1 MTSKSKIQR
10 ILFVITFI
18 IGGTFLSFYLTTQ
31 PRKSL
36 SVQGSTDSLE
46 AAVVGKDS
54 KAPDFV
60 LKNLDGKN
68 VRLRDL
74 RGNLVMLNFWTTW

>member
-1 MTSKSKIQR
+1 MTSKINIQR

-36 SVQGSTDSLE
+36 SVQNSTDSLE
-46 AAVVGKDS
+46 P
-54 KAPDFV
+54 APRMDHF
-60 LKNLDGKN
+60 LI
-68 VRLRDL
+68 
-74 RGNLVMLNFWTTW
+74 